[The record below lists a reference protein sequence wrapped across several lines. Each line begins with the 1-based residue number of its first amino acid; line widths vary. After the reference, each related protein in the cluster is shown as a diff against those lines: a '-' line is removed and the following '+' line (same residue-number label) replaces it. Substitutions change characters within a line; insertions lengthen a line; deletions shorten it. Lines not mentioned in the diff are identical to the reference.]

1 MTNNLDEDY
10 QQGLGTAQCRLV
22 TALPAA
28 PSAAP
33 FKAPFPGA
41 SAASAHPAA
50 GIGAPGGRTPVVA
63 TPVLAASVVTAAAS
77 RLLEASVLPFCNR
90 L

>member
-1 MTNNLDEDY
+1 MKNGYY
-10 QQGLGTAQCRLV
+10 QQKQDSAQYRLV

-33 FKAPFPGA
+33 FKPPFPGA
-41 SAASAHPAA
+41 SAASVHHAA
-50 GIGAPGGRTPVVA
+50 GVGAPGGRTPVG
-63 TPVLAASVVTAAAS
+63 ASPMLTAPVVTAAAS